1 MKVGYY
7 SFFLFILIVF
17 ALGCYYYYPFLSD
30 DSLISLRYAQRFI
43 EGKGLTWN
51 DGHPVEGYS
60 NLLWILMISL
70 LGKLG
75 MNLILAARILG
86 IVCSVGTLAVI
97 CSYFKKKNI
106 KKEYVFLTVFLLA
119 TTPCFTVWAIGGLEQ
134 PLYIFLLT
142 LTLTEVS
149 KIINDKN
156 KGRIYFLS
164 LWLGLL
170 AITRPDGFLFTILTT
185 IFLVFIF
192 RKSRKDLIR
201 VFVFAGIVPALFLL
215 GQLLFRYDFYGE
227 WVPNTALVKVK
238 VTLHHVLRGGFYIF
252 KAFFGTVLLSSLG
265 LYFLFYLMYK
275 KRNLFGFYLLLN
287 MVAWTAYVV
296 LVGGDIFPAFRHYYV
311 VLILLV
317 FAIISGLNEMQFS
330 FTSKSF
336 KVGFI
341 AILLINPFLQ
351 LLVADNHYAIEERWE
366 FRGMTLGNTLKKTF
380 PENTLIA
387 VTAAGCIPYASELP
401 TVDMLGLNDYYTPRH
416 PPKNFGTGM
425 LAHELGDASYVLK
438 RNPDIII
445 YHMGAIP
452 RFNVGD
458 QMKVNRIFINDYVE
472 VFTRQINDE
481 HILYFNKYGKSTG
494 IIKKANAMVI
504 PAYFMNTASGDES
517 VFKNKKLLKHFHKG
531 KKYTLSL
538 RNSNAEKWT
547 LSKSSSRL
555 FSLESAISYE
565 KNTMTL
571 IVVPEQEIFL
581 ESLELQ
587 RKY

>member
-1 MKVGYY
+1 MKAGYY

-75 MNLILAARILG
+75 MNLILAAKILG

-97 CSYFKKKNI
+97 YSYFKKKNI
-106 KKEYVFLTVFLLA
+106 KKEYVFLAVFLLA

-156 KGRIYFLS
+156 KGRICFLS
-164 LWLGLL
+164 LWMGLL

-185 IFLVFIF
+185 IFLAFIF

-227 WVPNTALVKVK
+227 LVPNTALVKVK

-252 KAFFGTVLLSSLG
+252 KAFFGTLVLSSLG
-265 LYFLFYLMYK
+265 LYFLFYLVYK

-287 MVAWTAYVV
+287 MVAWTTYVV

-330 FTSKSF
+330 FTSKNF

-351 LLVADNHYAIEERWE
+351 LLVPDNHYAIEERWE

-425 LAHELGDASYVLK
+425 LAHELGDADYVLG

-445 YHMGAIP
+445 YHIGAAP

-458 QMKVNRIFINDYVE
+458 QMKIIPAFNNNYVE
-472 VFTRQINDE
+472 VFTRQSNDE

-494 IIKKANAMVI
+494 IIKKGNAMVI
-504 PAYFMNTASGDES
+504 PAYLMNTASGDES

-531 KKYTLSL
+531 KKYTFSL

-555 FSLESAISYE
+555 FSLESAISYG